1 MRYEVLQRD
10 NSTCQRCGNQV
21 KDGVRLEI
29 DHKIPVNWGGSNEI
43 DNLWTL
49 CNQCN
54 GGKKHLFADFD
65 EEIMKE
71 VFKEE
76 NGYRRLKKLFELN
89 PNVIIEPNMLA
100 TVSGIRDWTR
110 TIRLIRDKEKMNI
123 AWVATTEHNLK
134 KGYMLELI

>member
-1 MRYEVLQRD
+1 M
-10 NSTCQRCGNQV
+10 
-21 KDGVRLEI
+21 
-29 DHKIPVNWGGSNEI
+29 
-43 DNLWTL
+43 
-49 CNQCN
+49 
-54 GGKKHLFADFD
+54 FADFD